1 MKTKIKSGSATALKN
16 TEAEASHKACSNC
29 PSLSPTPAYTI
40 TCGQM
45 RHMAEKWSHAHLP
58 FAGEDHILSSSIPL
72 PPAPQMMAED
82 ESWPCFQAK
91 NPTKQNNIGETKGSM
106 DNLPKYLT
114 SVSSLFLMCHGSNH
128 CYKLSNPCNLCTH
141 KRHYKEIKHG
151 NLSGIW
157 ICCSMKLGVATKR
170 PPRMKKK
177 RWWQLAEAGK
187 LESAP
192 VDVEVRFLLQH

>member
-45 RHMAEKWSHAHLP
+45 RHTAEKWSHAHLP

-72 PPAPQMMAED
+72 LPAPQMMAED
-82 ESWPCFQAK
+82 KSWSCFQAK

-106 DNLPKYLT
+106 DNLPKYLI
-114 SVSSLFLMCHGSNH
+114 SVSSLSLMCNGSNH
-128 CYKLSNPCNLCTH
+128 CYRLSNP
-141 KRHYKEIKHG
+141 
-151 NLSGIW
+151 
-157 ICCSMKLGVATKR
+157 
-170 PPRMKKK
+170 
-177 RWWQLAEAGK
+177 
-187 LESAP
+187 LEPLHTQETLQRNKAWEFKWHL
-192 VDVEVRFLLQH
+192 DLLQHETRGGHKETTKDEEEKVVAVS